1 MEPKIVGNQKLTEY
15 LERLYGTKL
24 AETEVLEYKNRL
36 VKFFNLLIEID
47 QKQRK
52 GVLRNE
58 NK

>member
-1 MEPKIVGNQKLTEY
+1 MKPNIVGNQKLTEY

-24 AETEVLEYKNRL
+24 PENEALEYKNRL